1 MSSETLTHEVDH
13 TDHDE
18 PAVGHKHPRDRQY
31 VVVALIL
38 GLFTTI
44 EVLTYF
50 LDFGSAAVPTLLVL
64 MVVKFAMVVLY
75 FMHLRYERPSLFW
88 SLVPALLVVLVLM
101 DHFWPDALRLMHQRL
116 PPP

>member
-1 MSSETLTHEVDH
+1 MSSETLTHEVAH
-13 TDHDE
+13 TGHDE

-44 EVLTYF
+44 EVMTYF

-75 FMHLRYERPSLFW
+75 FMHLKFDSPVFMRLFIVGLVLATTVYIIMLSAFEFW
-88 SLVPALLVVLVLM
+88 S
-101 DHFWPDALRLMHQRL
+101 
-116 PPP
+116 